1 MARDDD
7 WLTLHLV
14 KELAESVLRIN
25 GGDNDHVS
33 CNNCKAD
40 LIEIQPMDV
49 RKLQG
54 MHLAGAAHCATCE
67 HVTWVLDGTPEA
79 LGMFRSWLDSEHGA
93 EAVSAGVAKR

>member
-1 MARDDD
+1 MGEAKRRG
-7 WLTLHLV
+7 TF
-14 KELAESVLRIN
+14 EQRQAEAVAALRKQFP
-25 GGDNDHVS
+25 DHVS

-40 LIEIQPMDV
+40 LTEIQPMDV
-49 RKLQG
+49 RELQG

-67 HVTWVLDGTPEA
+67 HVTWVLDGTPEG